1 MADKKISQLT
11 GATTPLAGTEVLP
24 IVQGGSTVKVSIANV
39 TAGRSI
45 STAGASLDGAVTI
58 NDSGA
63 DVDFRVKGD
72 TEDNLIFAD
81 ASADK
86 IGFGTNA
93 PDQRITISGGGTGF
107 NRVNSDLT
115 PANDSKGLVY
125 VRQNGSSSG
134 TAEEMRYLARNH
146 GFYSHAGARI
156 ATFNSDANL
165 KVETAGKGIDFS
177 VNTGAA
183 GKSSQLLDDYEEGT
197 WTPIVYGTTTE
208 GTATYTTQKGN
219 YVKVGN
225 LVWAAGRVT
234 YTGHTGTG
242 NMLIKGLPFNATSI
256 NTLEPVV
263 TIYGSNIAMTAGNY
277 MVATQRFSA
286 AYIEILQ
293 APTGGGGETAVPMD
307 AAGSLFFTVIYR
319 SA

>member
-24 IVQGGSTVKVSIANV
+24 IVQSGSTVKVAVSNL
-39 TAGRSI
+39 TAGRSVSASSVGI
-45 STAGASLDGAVTI
+45 GTVSIRSGYVLDVRESANNGVNIQAGDASTDIALSVGSAGTPDKFTVL
-58 NDSGA
+58 SGGNVSIA
-63 DVDFRVKGD
+63 NG
-72 TEDNLIFAD
+72 NLIV
-81 ASADK
+81 
-86 IGFGTNA
+86 G
-93 PDQRITISGGGTGF
+93 
-107 NRVNSDLT
+107 
-115 PANDSKGLVY
+115 
-125 VRQNGSSSG
+125 
-134 TAEEMRYLARNH
+134 
-146 GFYSHAGARI
+146 
-156 ATFNSDANL
+156 
-165 KVETAGKGIDFS
+165 TAGKGIDFS
-177 VNTGAA
+177 ANSGAA

-197 WTPIVYGTTTE
+197 WTPVVYGTTTE

-242 NMLIKGLPFNATSI
+242 DMRIKDLPFNATSI

-307 AAGSLFFTVIYR
+307 AAGSLFFTVVYR
-319 SA
+319 SS